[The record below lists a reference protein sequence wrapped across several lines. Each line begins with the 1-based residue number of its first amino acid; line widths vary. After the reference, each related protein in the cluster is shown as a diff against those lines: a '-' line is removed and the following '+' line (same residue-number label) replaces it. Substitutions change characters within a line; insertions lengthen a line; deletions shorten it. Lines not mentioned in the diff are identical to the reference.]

1 MNSNT
6 GQSEKTPSGKKMT
19 PSLRKIIRVL
29 MLTLIPV
36 VLTGAAFIIF
46 SLIDTYRQNEEHFR
60 STVEMQTRDSSDRL
74 VKMNYYLIDLLL
86 NNEQVEKITGAAKDL
101 ERNNG
106 ARKLWNDM
114 DFQRNF
120 WASDFSFFFYARDSE
135 MSVTGL
141 NYMIPY
147 GDNTAL
153 KTHLIGIAH
162 SDGETVNAL
171 DWTHIVVNDT
181 VYLYQLYRDG
191 GNYFAAWI
199 SAETLFHDLKI
210 NPLMEGGHLFFF
222 DDAGTLLTGETDFQA
237 LEAAP
242 EDENTRQLFHVGRTH
257 ISLFVQS
264 NSYSGPENLTLLITF
279 IAVIMLI
286 LLAVSIFTL
295 RYYRRY
301 IELPLLSF
309 QNHISDYAE
318 QKKTQRK
325 GGFAELNNAVEAF
338 DALTEQIRALKIDV
352 YEEKLALTRTELE
365 YYQLQIKPHFFV
377 NCFSIIH
384 GMAQKQDFS
393 RIQEFCIKLSNYVRF
408 LMTDSMGLIPL
419 QSELR
424 EMNEYLQIQRIRRKS
439 GASLFDSVDPELLDA
454 EIPPLIILTFV
465 ENSIK
470 HGAGETGRDITIDV
484 TVQKI
489 RGQDTDK
496 MQILISDDG
505 VGFPGEIIEAYNS
518 SFTPK
523 EDWRQGEHIGIRN
536 IFKRLFLLYGDKFSL
551 KLRNTGT
558 GSEVE
563 IRIPLLREK
572 AQDDGDF

>member
-1 MNSNT
+1 MNTMNDSA
-6 GQSEKTPSGKKMT
+6 KKRKKMT
-19 PSLRKIIRVL
+19 PSLRKILRAL
-29 MLTLIPV
+29 MLALIPI

-46 SLIDTYRQNEEHFR
+46 SLINTYRQNEEHFI
-60 STVEMQTRDSSDRL
+60 STVEMQADDASERL

-86 NNEQVEKITGAAKDL
+86 NNEQVEKIYGAAKDL

-114 DFQRNF
+114 EFQRSF
-120 WASDFSFFFYARDSE
+120 WANDFSFFFYSSKSE

-147 GDNTAL
+147 GDNMFL
-153 KTHLIGIAH
+153 KSHLIDTVH
-162 SDGETVNAL
+162 SAADTVNIL

-191 GNYFAAWI
+191 SNYFAAWI
-199 SAETLFHDLKI
+199 SADTLFHDLKT
-210 NPLMEGGHLFFF
+210 NPLMADGCLFFC
-222 DDAGTLLTGETDFQA
+222 DGSGALLTGETEFYA
-237 LEAAP
+237 FGAVSEEAGAK
-242 EDENTRQLFHVGRTH
+242 QLFSVDRTH
-257 ISLFVQS
+257 IKLYVKS
-264 NSYSGPENLTLLITF
+264 NSYNGPENLTVLITF
-279 IAVIMLI
+279 VAVVMLI
-286 LLAVSIFTL
+286 LLIVSIYTL

-309 QNHISDYAE
+309 QSHIAEYAE
-318 QKKTQRK
+318 QKKIRRK
-325 GGFAELNNAVEAF
+325 GGFAELNEAVEAF
-338 DALTEQIRALKIDV
+338 DALTEQIRSLKIGV

-384 GMAQKQDFS
+384 GMAQKKEFT

-419 QSELR
+419 ESELR
-424 EMNEYLQIQRIRRKS
+424 EMNEYLQIQRIRRKP
-439 GASLFDSVDPELLDA
+439 GANLIDSVDPELLPLC
-454 EIPPLIILTFV
+454 IPPLIILTFV

-470 HGAGETGRDITIDV
+470 HGAGETGREITIDV

-489 RGQDTDK
+489 REPETDK
-496 MQILISDDG
+496 IQILITDDG
-505 VGFPGEIIEAYNS
+505 VGFPGEVIQAYNS
-518 SFTPK
+518 RFSAT

-536 IFKRLFLLYGDKFSL
+536 IFKRLFLLYGDNFSL
-551 KLRNTGT
+551 GLRNTET

-563 IRIPLLREK
+563 IRIPLKREK
-572 AQDDGDF
+572 AQNDEDF

>member
-1 MNSNT
+1 MNNSADRT
-6 GQSEKTPSGKKMT
+6 DHKQSKKMMT

-46 SLIDTYRQNEEHFR
+46 SLVDTYRQNEEHFR
-60 STVEMQTRDSSDRL
+60 STVELQAKESSERL

-86 NNEQVEKITGAAKDL
+86 NNEQVEKITGATKDL

-120 WASDFSFFFYARDSE
+120 WASDFSFFFYAGGSE
-135 MSVTGL
+135 TSVTGL
-141 NYMIPY
+141 NHMIPY
-147 GDNTAL
+147 GENMLL
-153 KTHLIGIAH
+153 KNHLIGIAQS
-162 SDGETVNAL
+162 SDQLINVL
-171 DWTHIVVNDT
+171 DWTQIVVNDT

-191 GNYFAAWI
+191 SNYFAAWI
-199 SAETLFHDLKI
+199 SADTLFYDLKT
-210 NPLMEGGHLFFF
+210 NPLMEEGHLFFF
-222 DDAGTLLTGETDFQA
+222 DENGGLLAGETAFQA
-237 LEAAP
+237 SGAA
-242 EDENTRQLFHVGRTH
+242 ENENRPLFAVNRTH
-257 ISLFVQS
+257 IRLYADSS
-264 NSYSGPENLTLLITF
+264 SYRGPENLAMLIAF
-279 IAVIMLI
+279 VAVVMLI

-295 RYYRRY
+295 HYYRRY

-309 QNHISDYAE
+309 QNHIGEYAE
-318 QKKTQRK
+318 QKNIRRK
-325 GGFAELNNAVEAF
+325 GGFAELDEAVEAF
-338 DALTEQIRALKIDV
+338 DALNDQIRALKIDV

-384 GMAQKQDFS
+384 GMAQKKDFA

-419 QSELR
+419 KSELR
-424 EMNEYLQIQRIRRKS
+424 EMNEYLQIQLIRRKA
-439 GASLFDSVDPELLDA
+439 GASLFDTVDPELLEA

-470 HGAGETGRDITIDV
+470 HGSGETGREITIDV
-484 TVQKI
+484 TVGKI
-489 RGQDTDK
+489 WDRGTDK

-505 VGFPGEIIEAYNS
+505 VGFPGEVIQAYNS
-518 SFTPK
+518 RFRAM

-536 IFKRLFLLYGDKFSL
+536 IFKRLFLLYGDNFSL
-551 KLRNTGT
+551 ELRNTET
-558 GSEVE
+558 GSQVE
-563 IRIPLLREK
+563 IRIPLTGEK
-572 AQDDGDF
+572 AQNGEDF

>member
-1 MNSNT
+1 
-6 GQSEKTPSGKKMT
+6 MT

-29 MLTLIPV
+29 MLALIPV

-60 STVEMQTRDSSDRL
+60 STVELQAKESSDRL

-86 NNEQVEKITGAAKDL
+86 NNEQVEKITGAEKDL

-114 DFQRNF
+114 DFQRSF

-135 MSVTGL
+135 TAVTGF

-147 GDNTAL
+147 GDNTTL
-153 KTHLIGIAH
+153 KNHLIGAAN
-162 SDGETVNAL
+162 SGGDTVNVL

-199 SAETLFHDLKI
+199 SADALFHDLKI

-222 DDAGTLLTGETDFQA
+222 DDTGALLTHAAEYDALSTDDGSGSGQF
-237 LEAAP
+237 
-242 EDENTRQLFHVGRTH
+242 FSVGRTH
-257 ISLFVQS
+257 LQLYAG
-264 NSYSGPENLTLLITF
+264 NNTYSGPENLTMLIAC

-309 QNHISDYAE
+309 QNHISEYAE
-318 QKKTQRK
+318 QKKTRRK
-325 GGFAELNNAVEAF
+325 GGFAELDHAVEAF
-338 DALTEQIRALKIDV
+338 EALNEQIRALKIDI
-352 YEEKLALTRTELE
+352 YEEKLVLTRTELE

-439 GASLFDSVDPELLDA
+439 GANLFDSVDPELLDA

-470 HGAGETGRDITIDV
+470 HGAGETGRGITIDV

-563 IRIPLLREK
+563 IRIPLLCEK